1 MSVPEG
7 ASPGGRVAQAW
18 RALAE
23 EFAPGGP
30 GSWRTPGDSGPPLG
44 RRGWRD
50 AGVAACLREL
60 LEESGGWLPADADR
74 STPLVPPTVAAT
86 RVMALLTARLVEEE
100 AFAERLLA
108 ALSRGE
114 VAEHDRPLEVARSA
128 FAIGRV
134 EGARRAWAACR
145 ELFGEPGR

>member
-1 MSVPEG
+1 MSDPEPPT
-7 ASPGGRVAQAW
+7 PGGRVTEAW

-30 GSWRTPGDSGPPLG
+30 GGSRTPGDSGPPLG

-60 LEESGGWLPADADR
+60 LEESGAWLPVGTEK
-74 STPLVPPTVAAT
+74 STSLVPSAVVATQA
-86 RVMALLTARLVEEE
+86 MAVLTARLVEEE
-100 AFAERLLA
+100 ALAERLLG

-114 VAEHDRPLEVARSA
+114 VAEQDRPLEVARSA
-128 FAIGRV
+128 FAVGRV
-134 EGARRAWAACR
+134 EGARRAWAVCR
-145 ELFGEPGR
+145 ELFGESAR